1 MNSIEDYDLVDDES
15 ERPLSDVPAPSDRI
29 PPRPSVWPALAVLLA
44 LALAVFAFYRWR
56 GVDGPVPGGNEVNR
70 AIGRA
75 APPAQDEGPL
85 PALDASDG
93 YLRELVGRFTSRPEV
108 GGWLSGGNI
117 ARSFVESIETIASGK
132 SPRKL
137 WTIAAPSAP
146 FSVSGSGDTAVIADA
161 SYARYDTVADVVASV
176 DAAAAI
182 RTYRRVKPLLQQA
195 FADRG
200 FLDKDFDAT
209 LGTAINH
216 LLTAPVP
223 DGPVRVTRE
232 PVVWRYAD
240 PDLESLTG
248 AQKQL
253 IRMGPRNQK
262 LIQQKLL
269 EISKALEPPAP
280 GGTD

>member
-1 MNSIEDYDLVDDES
+1 MNSLEDYDLVDGEPE
-15 ERPLSDVPAPSDRI
+15 ERPLSDVPPPSDRNS
-29 PPRPSVWPALAVLLA
+29 PRPSVWPALAVLCA
-44 LALAVFAFYRWR
+44 LAIAVFAFYRWK
-56 GVDGPVPGGNEVNR
+56 GADEPVPAANEVNR
-70 AIGRA
+70 AIGRGSA
-75 APPAQDEGPL
+75 PAQDEGPL
-85 PALDASDG
+85 PRLDASDG
-93 YLRELVGRFTSRPEV
+93 FLRELMGRFTSRPEV

-117 ARSFVESIETIASGK
+117 ARSFVESIETIASGR
-132 SPRKL
+132 SPRTL
-137 WTIAAPSAP
+137 WAVAAPSAP
-146 FSVSGSGDTAVIADA
+146 FSTSGSSNAPVIAEA
-161 SYARYDTVADVVASV
+161 SYARFDTIADVVASV
-176 DAAAAI
+176 DTAAAVRA
-182 RTYRRVKPLLQQA
+182 YRRVKPLLQQA

-200 FLDKDFDAT
+200 FVDKDFDAT

-223 DGPVRVTRE
+223 DGPIRVMRE

-240 PDLESLTG
+240 PELEGLTG

-269 EISKALEPPAP
+269 EILKALEPPS